1 LKRTSLYRNGIV
13 PKARKGKKE
22 CGNKRME
29 NKKEK
34 GEKE

>member
-1 LKRTSLYRNGIV
+1 LKRTSLYKNSMV
-13 PKARKGKKE
+13 LKARKGKKE
-22 CGNKRME
+22 CGNKGME